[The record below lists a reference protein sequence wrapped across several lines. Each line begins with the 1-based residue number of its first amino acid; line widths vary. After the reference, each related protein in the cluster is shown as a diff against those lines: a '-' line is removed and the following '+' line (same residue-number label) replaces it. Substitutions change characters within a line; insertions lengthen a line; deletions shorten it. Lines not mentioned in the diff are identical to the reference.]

1 MTKANEVTRRLKDM
15 RERAGLS
22 VRAMA
27 QRVGMSS
34 SGYSHY
40 ETASRFK
47 DEYLPMAVAM
57 QIARALEG
65 TAVDPDEVMDLAGS
79 TALLPPIAYHPT
91 GLSEPSAA
99 PFEFQEHP
107 TAIDDPQRPWRAL
120 FGDAADTPASFRL
133 LQDHHGFGLLRGDV
147 LICDMARVPRPG
159 ELALVTIIDDE
170 TASSVTSLRR
180 YLPPYLASCDI
191 SDSPPLR
198 TDQPGVTV
206 RYPVVGSIRG
216 LSPS

>member
-1 MTKANEVTRRLKDM
+1 MTDSTEVTRRLKEL

-40 ETASRFK
+40 ETPSRFK
-47 DEYLPMAVAM
+47 DHYLPMAVAM
-57 QIARALEG
+57 QIARALDG
-65 TAVDPDEVMDLAGS
+65 TQVHPDEVMDLAGS
-79 TALLPPIAYHPT
+79 TATAPLMAPPGPGMA
-91 GLSEPSAA
+91 ESATA
-99 PFEFQEHP
+99 FDFHEHP
-107 TAIDDPQRPWRAL
+107 TDPADPQRPWRAL
-120 FGDAADTPASFRL
+120 FGQTAATPATFML
-133 LQDHHGFGLLRGDV
+133 LAAHPAFGLLQGDV

-159 ELALVTIIDDE
+159 ELALVTITDE
-170 TASSVTSLRR
+170 DTASSVTTLRR

-191 SDSPPLR
+191 SDNPPLR

-206 RYPVVGSIRG
+206 RYPVIGSIRG
-216 LSPS
+216 LTP